1 MDLSEMII
9 QGVLTYGAPALALV
23 VLVGS
28 LGIPVPVTLLMVA
41 AGAFAR
47 RGLLDWSLTA
57 ALVLSGAVI
66 GDSASYLL
74 GRYGWRRRLRRI
86 DKSALWRRAQA
97 TFGRRGGLAILLTH
111 VVLMPLCAPVTL
123 IAGRSRYAFRRFL
136 AYDVAGVVGW
146 VLIYGGLGYLFADR
160 WETIAALIGNA
171 GGLLAGALILG
182 GIIYLASQRR
192 SRSGDSPP
200 VLADQVQ

>member
-9 QGVLTYGAPALALV
+9 QGVLTYGAPVLALV

-28 LGIPVPVTLLMVA
+28 LGIPMPVTLLMVT

-57 ALVLSGAVI
+57 ALVLVGAVI

-74 GRYGWRRRLRRI
+74 GRYAWRRRLRRL
-86 DKSALWRRAQA
+86 DSSALWHRAQA
-97 TFGRRGGLAILLTH
+97 TFRRRGGLAILLTH
-111 VVLMPLCAPVTL
+111 MVLMPLCAPVTL

-136 AYDVAGVVGW
+136 AYDVVGVVGW
-146 VLIYGGLGYLFADR
+146 VLIYGGLGYLFADS
-160 WETIAALIGNA
+160 WEMIAGMVGNV
-171 GGLLAGALILG
+171 GGVLVGALVLG
-182 GIIYLASQRR
+182 GIVYLASQRR
-192 SRSGDSPP
+192 SRSGDSAP